1 MATAKTD
8 LKDPENVFL
17 SRYNGDWGQGQ
28 MLHLLRRNL
37 FGVTHEGLAFLG
49 PKLFAHFPTA
59 FSRFFASLLLGSIL
73 NASCR

>member
-37 FGVTHEGLAFLG
+37 FGVTH
-49 PKLFAHFPTA
+49 
-59 FSRFFASLLLGSIL
+59 
-73 NASCR
+73 